1 LDYLNKCFIHKLRKN
16 YDETTD
22 HQEFILRNK
31 NLEHNFD
38 NFVKLL
44 YDISNDDLQ
53 QCNELLSSIVILKKE
68 LTCEGSWNNEM
79 SQEIAKK
86 LNHVFESKTK
96 LPIDMVLRKNKVCK
110 SEEVFDKCLENLH
123 MKLTSEDFKKYPA
136 QVEVYCSLILNLKNY
151 NASVIPSKLF
161 PASIL
166 LIEDYLID
174 NKIKGLKCCLAIL
187 KLLKPEDFDGG
198 NYYDVIYMTLK
209 KNLNEKDIDVTKLN
223 NSCML
228 ALLELLP
235 EKPKRDKLD
244 EVYLDTLEALLIE
257 GNLERKACCFNF
269 TTTLIKWHKDNC
281 ANRSSFI
288 HIICDN
294 LGICTNDTVYSIILK
309 PVLECLEKW
318 IEFNWPVWRLE
329 NDYKVLRALLKVL
342 YICKDDELNQ
352 QTYKLIVTLICLCT
366 IDEQKLII
374 NQLNEAQEIQCDNFK
389 DKIENIKAFLNS

>member
-1 LDYLNKCFIHKLRKN
+1 MEFKTHLDYLNKCFIHKLRKN

-53 QCNELLSSIVILKKE
+53 QCNELLSSIVILEKE

-151 NASVIPSKLF
+151 NVSVIPSKLF

-235 EKPKRDKLD
+235 EKPK
-244 EVYLDTLEALLIE
+244 
-257 GNLERKACCFNF
+257 
-269 TTTLIKWHKDNC
+269 
-281 ANRSSFI
+281 
-288 HIICDN
+288 
-294 LGICTNDTVYSIILK
+294 
-309 PVLECLEKW
+309 CLETW

-329 NDYKVLRALLKVL
+329 NDYKVLCALLKVL

-352 QTYKLIVTLICLCT
+352 QMYKIIVTLICLCT

-374 NQLNEAQEIQCDNFK
+374 NQLNEAQEIQCNNFK